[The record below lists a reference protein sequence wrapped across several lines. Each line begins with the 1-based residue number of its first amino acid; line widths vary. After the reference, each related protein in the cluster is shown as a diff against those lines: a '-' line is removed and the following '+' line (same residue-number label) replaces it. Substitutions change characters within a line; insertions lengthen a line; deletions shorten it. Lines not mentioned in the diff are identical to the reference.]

1 MATHSPRVSS
11 APPPRCLVRP
21 RRSSSRAPLRQARQS
36 LSLCAHAGFPDA
48 PRRRF
53 PAVRDAVRGPLELH
67 FDSLRSGSSRPQH
80 TEPLPERSSSQTLA
94 GLFVED
100 LLPYRAGV
108 ERFPV
113 SSSVLCNDCGVGGAG
128 FEAVAAQVPRWPKL
142 RDIICWNN
150 PGPSDALGRALA
162 AALTDLPDLEAINL
176 VQSGLSKAVASEL
189 RTAAVS
195 AGRALQLGGW
205 GER

>member
-1 MATHSPRVSS
+1 MQRLNIHLFRATAQKKQQLLSSSQASCMATHSPRVSS

-80 TEPLPERSSSQTLA
+80 TEPLPERSSSQAKTFCRIVLSMN
-94 GLFVED
+94 
-100 LLPYRAGV
+100 
-108 ERFPV
+108 RFPV
-113 SSSVLCNDCGVGGAG
+113 SSSVLCSPSLGLADGAPP
-128 FEAVAAQVPRWPKL
+128 A
-142 RDIICWNN
+142 
-150 PGPSDALGRALA
+150 PSSASSRALNNR
-162 AALTDLPDLEAINL
+162 PP
-176 VQSGLSKAVASEL
+176 
-189 RTAAVS
+189 
-195 AGRALQLGGW
+195 W
-205 GER
+205 

>member
-53 PAVRDAVRGPLELH
+53 PAVRDAMRGPLELH

-80 TEPLPERSSSQTLA
+80 TEPLPERSSSQAKTFCRIVLSMN
-94 GLFVED
+94 
-100 LLPYRAGV
+100 
-108 ERFPV
+108 RFPV
-113 SSSVLCNDCGVGGAG
+113 SSSVLCSPSLGLADGAPPAPSSARSSSRPRRRIRMRG
-128 FEAVAAQVPRWPKL
+128 PAALSVAATSSLLKQDCTEQGVLAKPNLSAFGNFNWP
-142 RDIICWNN
+142 
-150 PGPSDALGRALA
+150 GF
-162 AALTDLPDLEAINL
+162 T
-176 VQSGLSKAVASEL
+176 
-189 RTAAVS
+189 
-195 AGRALQLGGW
+195 
-205 GER
+205 